1 MIPQQLQQQQTFF
14 QNGVMSNHPQQLVNP
29 NITLMNNNNQFVPE
43 SFANN
48 ANNGTKSNSNNSGL
62 ISASSFNNHTNN
74 NNHNNI
80 NRSNNSNNNTSITD
94 NSPSP
99 IPSYGNPL
107 SSSYVT
113 LENGLIL
120 DRSTST
126 IITSSVLK
134 NQFNTATSYFG
145 DFNISLKIV
154 KELNLLLGIVDNSL
168 DECSPRSSIAPI
180 GNNNDTTTP
189 PKSNDSTT
197 TTTPTNS
204 TSKIEKASS
213 SSSSSTTPDADDVD
227 LKITQK
233 RVDDLLNYL
242 ILQNED
248 LQSTTHRTAKNY
260 SLILNK
266 NGKLDIISLPK
277 SSNLQLSP
285 KDLIII
291 DGDRGKDLVMVLK
304 PVIDF
309 RFALLFNYLKKKLH
323 LKSLEF
329 GNSSGSNPNNNH
341 NHNHNNNR
349 NGHHNNNNNHN
360 NNMQKQSIIN
370 EDENFITLPNKQVLS
385 FAKPQELTQLTN
397 KYNDELMA
405 LKICLNYVSSLNL
418 DLIIKNVEFQF
429 DKKKLIIYYYCL
441 RRLDFRGFIKEL
453 FKIYKTRI
461 WLCAVL
467 PLEKS
472 YKPLLNYEIEKNKIT
487 SENEISN
494 SSNSTNNNSILLM
507 KALSN
512 ENISDLVIT
521 DSLPVQ
527 DNINTLTEIT
537 EPIYFHSKIFL
548 SLIDWFKYEIS
559 NKESFEKNFK
569 FINRG

>member
-1 MIPQQLQQQQTFF
+1 MI
-14 QNGVMSNHPQQLVNP
+14 
-29 NITLMNNNNQFVPE
+29 
-43 SFANN
+43 
-48 ANNGTKSNSNNSGL
+48 
-62 ISASSFNNHTNN
+62 
-74 NNHNNI
+74 
-80 NRSNNSNNNTSITD
+80 
-94 NSPSP
+94 
-99 IPSYGNPL
+99 
-107 SSSYVT
+107 
-113 LENGLIL
+113 
-120 DRSTST
+120 
-126 IITSSVLK
+126 VL
-134 NQFNTATSYFG
+134 
-145 DFNISLKIV
+145 
-154 KELNLLLGIVDNSL
+154 
-168 DECSPRSSIAPI
+168 
-180 GNNNDTTTP
+180 
-189 PKSNDSTT
+189 
-197 TTTPTNS
+197 
-204 TSKIEKASS
+204 
-213 SSSSSTTPDADDVD
+213 
-227 LKITQK
+227 
-233 RVDDLLNYL
+233 
-242 ILQNED
+242 
-248 LQSTTHRTAKNY
+248 
-260 SLILNK
+260 
-266 NGKLDIISLPK
+266 
-277 SSNLQLSP
+277 LQLLQLM
-285 KDLIII
+285 KNHQVQIQIQVQDLIII

-341 NHNHNNNR
+341 NNNNR
-349 NGHHNNNNNHN
+349 NGHHNNNNNN
-360 NNMQKQSIIN
+360 NNIQKQSIIN

-472 YKPLLNYEIEKNKIT
+472 YKPLLNYEIEKNKIK
-487 SENEISN
+487 SENENSN
-494 SSNSTNNNSILLM
+494 SNSNLNSRNSINNNSILLM

-521 DSLPVQ
+521 DPLPVQ
-527 DNINTLTEIT
+527 DNINTLPEII

-548 SLIDWFKYEIS
+548 SLINWFKYEIS